1 MVGKR
6 FSKGLGGHWSL
17 VPFGELDSGPNEDL
31 GPEESVCFSGDQ
43 SAWECPPEDE
53 FGMCGPEDPAISSLV
68 WNEGDRTDR
77 DSIGPTDGRPTDGQ
91 SRSVSQVVQAQVLPP
106 EWAGGHW
113 EGWGSTLHRQK

>member
-1 MVGKR
+1 MLFEV
-6 FSKGLGGHWSL
+6 
-17 VPFGELDSGPNEDL
+17 EDL
-31 GPEESVCFSGDQ
+31 GPEESACFSGDQ

-53 FGMCGPEDPAISSLV
+53 FGMCGPEDPALSSLV

-91 SRSVSQVVQAQVLPP
+91 RRSVSQVVQAQVLPP